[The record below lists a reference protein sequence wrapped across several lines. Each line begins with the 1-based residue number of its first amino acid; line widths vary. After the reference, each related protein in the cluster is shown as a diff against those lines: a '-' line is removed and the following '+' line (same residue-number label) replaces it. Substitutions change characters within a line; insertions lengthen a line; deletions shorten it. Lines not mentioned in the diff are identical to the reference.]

1 MKFSSDEAKRVQ
13 TYLQMKFA
21 NQKIT
26 VGAFS
31 KAGDSAEI
39 LLDGEFMGTLYKDTE
54 DGETSY
60 DFNMAILD
68 IDLPPAA

>member
-1 MKFSSDEAKRVQ
+1 MKFTSDEAKRVQ
-13 TYLQMKFA
+13 KYLQMKFS
-21 NQKIT
+21 NQKIA

-31 KAGDSAEI
+31 KSGDSAEI

>member
-1 MKFSSDEAKRVQ
+1 MKFSSEEAKRVQ

-31 KAGDSAEI
+31 KSGDSAEI

>member
-1 MKFSSDEAKRVQ
+1 MKFTSDEAKRVQ
-13 TYLQMKFA
+13 KYLQMKFA

-31 KAGDSAEI
+31 KSGDSAEI